1 MLAPLL
7 IQQLVLTASRTFKS
21 STRTINPKA
30 TAIQHQSDM
39 KTIIWKENAKVDT
52 QTLALVGC
60 GTYAYSEV
68 LFGGSL
74 EGYAIEHNRTVPLL
88 VVKCIDAIEKLGG
101 LQKEGIYRVSG
112 RQTNIEQLKHQ
123 FELDEDK
130 VVLDAYDVF
139 TIATVLKMYI
149 RELKRPLFDFNV
161 QTRSSYSSKSIL
173 VSVQVPVTHVIQSRE
188 YASNSTIPIDGNKAI

>member
-1 MLAPLL
+1 M
-7 IQQLVLTASRTFKS
+7 
-21 STRTINPKA
+21 
-30 TAIQHQSDM
+30 
-39 KTIIWKENAKVDT
+39 
-52 QTLALVGC
+52 
-60 GTYAYSEV
+60 

-74 EGYAIEHNRTVPLL
+74 EGYATEHNRTVPLI
-88 VVKCIDAIEKLGG
+88 VVKCIESIEKMGG

-130 VVLDAYDVF
+130 AVLDAYDVF

-161 QTRSSYSSKSIL
+161 QTRSSYSSKSIQTG
-173 VSVQVPVTHVIQSRE
+173 VEKTHTHPV
-188 YASNSTIPIDGNKAI
+188 

>member
-1 MLAPLL
+1 M
-7 IQQLVLTASRTFKS
+7 
-21 STRTINPKA
+21 
-30 TAIQHQSDM
+30 
-39 KTIIWKENAKVDT
+39 
-52 QTLALVGC
+52 
-60 GTYAYSEV
+60 

-74 EGYAIEHNRTVPLL
+74 EGYAIEHNRTVPLI
-88 VVKCIDAIEKLGG
+88 VVKCIESIEKMGG

-130 VVLDAYDVF
+130 AVLDAYDVF

-161 QTRSSYSSKSIL
+161 QTRSSYSSKSI
-173 VSVQVPVTHVIQSRE
+173 QTGMEKTHAHPV
-188 YASNSTIPIDGNKAI
+188 